1 MHNILSFWLSFA
13 LILSSVTWMSA
24 CKEDGEV
31 MKKSEAEPSEP
42 SPVSFDLTQ
51 IQKRDTLIAILNNS
65 STGYFIYRGQ
75 PMGYEYELL
84 TLLAEAMDLELEIRL
99 TSSVDEA
106 IRMLNA
112 GEGDIIAY
120 NMAVTAQHKERVAFT
135 EHHNEVKQ
143 VLVQRKS
150 PNWRQMK
157 RHEIEEALIRNP
169 LALDGKEVVVPVNSS
184 YAIRLENLSE
194 EIGGEINIVEKKLES
209 ETLIRMVA
217 DGKID
222 YTVAK
227 EDVALVNATYYP
239 IIDASTPVSFPQ
251 KIAWATR
258 TNAPQLLETVN
269 AWIRGMKQ
277 ETDYY
282 VIYNKYYKSPKA
294 ILRRVRSDYSSLAG
308 NTISPFDDAIKSA
321 AGSLGWD
328 WRLLAAQAYQESR
341 FDAEA
346 ESWAGALGLMQL
358 MPSTGQMYGV
368 SDMMVPEESLRA
380 GTAYLKWLDKIWQKY
395 IPEERERLKFVLASY
410 NAGQGHVLDARRLA
424 SKHGKNPNSWA
435 DVSEF
440 LLLKSDPEYYNDP
453 VVKSG
458 YARGAEP
465 VNYVREILNRYERY
479 KQLVGDDTAVA
490 VASTNT

>member
-1 MHNILSFWLSFA
+1 MNKIRSLS
-13 LILSSVTWMSA
+13 LSSAWVLSILIWVSA
-24 CKEDGEV
+24 CKEEGEL
-31 MKKSEAEPSEP
+31 MQQGEEEQGDP
-42 SPVSFDLTQ
+42 SPVQYDLTQ
-51 IQKRDTLIAILNNS
+51 IQSRDTLIAILNNS

-84 TLLAEAMDLELEIRL
+84 TLLADALDLELEIKL
-99 TSSVDEA
+99 TSSIDSA
-106 IRMLNA
+106 IKMLNA

-120 NMAVTAQHKERVAFT
+120 NMAVTSQHKERVAFT

-143 VLVQRKS
+143 VLVQRKP

-157 RHEIEEALIRNP
+157 RHEIEESVIRNP
-169 LALDGKEVVVPVNSS
+169 LALDGKDVFVPTSSS

-194 EIGGEINIVEKKLES
+194 EIGGEINIVEKDLES
-209 ETLIRMVA
+209 ETLIKMVA
-217 DGKID
+217 DGEID

-258 TNAPQLLETVN
+258 TNAPQLLEAVN

-294 ILRRVRSDYSSLAG
+294 ILRRVRSDYSSLTG
-308 NTISPFDDAIKSA
+308 NTISPYDDAIKTA
-321 AGSLGWD
+321 ADSLGWD

-346 ESWAGALGLMQL
+346 ESWAGAVGLMQL
-358 MPSTGQMYGV
+358 MPSTGEIYGV
-368 SDMMVPEESLRA
+368 TNMHEPTESLRA
-380 GTAYLKWLDKIWQKY
+380 GAAYLRWLDKIWQKY
-395 IPEERERLKFVLASY
+395 IPDEQERLKFVLASY

-424 SKHGKNPNSWA
+424 RKYGKNPDSWA
-435 DVSEF
+435 DVSEY

-453 VVKSG
+453 LSKSG

-490 VASTNT
+490 SIST